1 MQPLRV
7 QNVTVATIQR
17 ERSRSVNKKKIREKK
32 QTSGSVYFEKTK
44 IINEEREAL
53 FLLLKSSHKAKPYK
67 SISGHDPKSP
77 GCYWLGAYLHKV

>member
-1 MQPLRV
+1 MFKMWQL
-7 QNVTVATIQR
+7 QQ
-17 ERSRSVNKKKIREKK
+17 SSVKGAVLLTKEKNKKKK